1 MKKILFIE
9 RKLDEFVSIER
20 VFRQVARSLSVSKFE
35 GCFQK
40 VAFGNSLSGIIK
52 NLFLFKKNEADVY
65 HITGHIHYMALCFP
79 RNTTIMT
86 IHDLRFLHTKNK
98 VRRFFLKK
106 LFLDW
111 PVRKLKYLTVISE
124 STKKEIIEVT
134 NCEADKI
141 IVIENPLD
149 DNFESTGNVR
159 EFNSECPTILQ
170 IGTMENKNI
179 PALINALE
187 GLACKLRIIGKLNER
202 QVGLLAKSGL
212 WFENRYELNDQEMRS
227 EYENADI
234 IAFCSTY
241 EGFGLPIIESQA
253 MKKPVITSDL
263 SPMREVSG
271 GAAFLADPFDHLSIR
286 EGITKII
293 HDKKYRANLLEL
305 GIENIKRFNSESIA
319 RKYETL
325 YNEILSA
332 NEQ

>member
-20 VFRQVARSLSVSKFE
+20 VFRQVAGNLSVSRFE
-35 GCFQK
+35 GGFQK
-40 VAFGNSLSGIIK
+40 LAFGNSISGIIK
-52 NLFLFKKNEADVY
+52 NLLLFKKKEADLY
-65 HITGHIHYMALCFP
+65 HITGHIHYMALVFP
-79 RNTTIMT
+79 RNKTILT

-98 VRRFFLKK
+98 IRRFFLKK

-124 STKKEIIEVT
+124 STKKELLVVT
-134 NCEADKI
+134 KCEADKI

-149 DNFESTGNVR
+149 DNLVSTGILR
-159 EFNSECPTILQ
+159 GFNDECPTILQ

-179 PALINALE
+179 PALIEALE
-187 GLACKLRIIGKLNER
+187 GINCKLRVIGKLNEK
-202 QVGLLAKSGL
+202 QTELLAKSEIC
-212 WFENRYELNDQEMRS
+212 FENRYEINDREMRS

-253 MKKPVITSDL
+253 MRKPVITSNL

-271 GAAFLADPFDHLSIR
+271 GAAYLADPFDHLSIR
-286 EGITKII
+286 EGINKII
-293 HDKKYRANLLEL
+293 HNKKYRENLIKR
-305 GIENIKRFNSESIA
+305 GIENINRFNSESIA

-325 YNEILSA
+325 YEEILLA
-332 NEQ
+332 NE

>member
-20 VFRQVARSLSVSKFE
+20 VFRQVAGNLSDSTFE
-35 GCFQK
+35 GGFQK
-40 VAFGNSLSGIIK
+40 LKFGNSISGIIK
-52 NLFLFKKNEADVY
+52 NLLLFKKKEADIY
-65 HITGHIHYMALCFP
+65 HITGHIHYMALVFP
-79 RNTTIMT
+79 RNKTILT

-98 VRRFFLKK
+98 IRRFFLKK

-124 STKKEIIEVT
+124 STKKELLVVT
-134 NCEADKI
+134 KCEADKI

-149 DNFESTGNVR
+149 DTLVSNGIVR
-159 EFNSECPTILQ
+159 GFNNECPTILQ

-179 PALINALE
+179 PALIEALE
-187 GLACKLRIIGKLNER
+187 GINCKLRVIGKLNEK
-202 QVGLLAKSGL
+202 QTQLLAKSEIC
-212 WFENRYELNDQEMRS
+212 FENRYEINDQEMRS

-253 MKKPVITSDL
+253 MRKPVITSNL

-271 GAAFLADPFDHLSIR
+271 GAAYLADPFDHLSIR
-286 EGITKII
+286 EGINKII
-293 HDKKYRANLLEL
+293 HNKKYRENLIKR
-305 GIENIKRFNSESIA
+305 GIENINRFNSESIA

-325 YNEILSA
+325 YEEILLA
-332 NEQ
+332 NE